1 MAEDGSAGSRE
12 GTVSL
17 AMLAMLVALRED
29 GAIAPGERR
38 KTEGLLA
45 EVGMSL
51 GDIALV
57 TGKHYENVKTTLRRA
72 REKDGGASRRRP
84 SGTTGRSAGAATE
97 VRNAGQ

>member
-17 AMLAMLVALRED
+17 AVLAILVALRED

-38 KTEGLLA
+38 KTEVLLA
-45 EVGMSL
+45 DVGMSL

-72 REKDGGASRRRP
+72 RLRGGGASRRP
-84 SGTTGRSAGAATE
+84 SGTTGGSDVAATE
-97 VRNAGQ
+97 VRNAEQ